1 MSSRLASFL
10 ILLVAMLIPAHS
22 AWGQSSAT
30 IKKQKAEKTRQLQ
43 EAGNLVNRNARETER
58 RLNSLQQLQAEM
70 ERCDANITL
79 LTARVDSL
87 QAASEALS
95 DTIAAID
102 STLTRL
108 STRYADALRRLHLRR
123 SSTSDISFLFSSDS
137 FSQAYRRYR
146 ALRQFAKWRARRAD
160 EISALKATLDARRS
174 DLQRMKNVQA
184 TALAQVDAERATIA
198 VKQQQTDKLVAEL
211 RSEARQLRATLER
224 RRREVEDLD
233 RQLQKV
239 IAEEQER
246 IERER
251 IAAEKA
257 AAEKAAREKAARE
270 KAAAEKAAAEKAA
283 AAKAEAEKAAREKA
297 EAEKA
302 TAGKP
307 DKDKKSDKKVDKK
320 KQDEQQRIEQARRRQ
335 EELRREQQELRE
347 KQQKE
352 QQKAAPLP
360 SSAQLTQQFVSRRGS
375 LPAPVGG
382 RITLLR
388 PFGRQRHPSLPMV
401 ETNNSGVDLLVPEGS
416 KALAVHDGEVSA
428 IFRQPGYNT
437 IVMIRH
443 GDYLTIYANLDHVS
457 VKKGDRVS
465 PGTVIGIIQPDDED
479 DSRSVLHFEIRR
491 EREKE
496 NPQLWIRGI

>member
-1 MSSRLASFL
+1 MSRRLVSFL

-22 AWGQSSAT
+22 AWGQSSSA

-70 ERCDANITL
+70 ERCDANVTL

-174 DLQRMKNVQA
+174 ELQRMKNVQA
-184 TALAQVDAERATIA
+184 IALAQVDAERATIA
-198 VKQQQTDKLVAEL
+198 VKQQQTDRLVAEL

-270 KAAAEKAAAEKAA
+270 KAAAEKAAADKAA
-283 AAKAEAEKAAREKA
+283 AEKAAREKA

-302 TAGKP
+302 AAAKS

-320 KQDEQQRIEQARRRQ
+320 KQEEQQRIEQARRRQ

-360 SSAQLTQQFVSRRGS
+360 SSAQLSQQFAARRGS
-375 LPAPVGG
+375 LPAPVSG